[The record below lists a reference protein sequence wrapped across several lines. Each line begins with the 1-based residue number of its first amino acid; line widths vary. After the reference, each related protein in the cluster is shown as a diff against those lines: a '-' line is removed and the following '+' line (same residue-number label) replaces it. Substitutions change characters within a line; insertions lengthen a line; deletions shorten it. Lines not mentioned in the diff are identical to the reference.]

1 MVDPRETFI
10 TGEGVEVC
18 VLVIPHRWLG
28 GVSLVVRS
36 FPAATDLL
44 WAGITDLRD
53 HDQIDLGHVV
63 ARWPAGQGYHLDALK
78 AKLGEELSRRL
89 DWRQTY
95 RGVSPR
101 PKRVTALLEHAGK
114 RVKVDVIW
122 KLSLWPF
129 PKREV
134 IEQTSLDSPEPPAFR
149 LPVPIDKLLTQA

>member
-1 MVDPRETFI
+1 VI
-10 TGEGVEVC
+10 T
-18 VLVIPHRWLG
+18 VLRY
-28 GVSLVVRS
+28 
-36 FPAATDLL
+36 
-44 WAGITDLRD
+44 

-63 ARWPAGQGYHLDALK
+63 ARWPSGQGYHLDALK

>member
-18 VLVIPHRWLG
+18 ILVIPHHWLG

-36 FPAATDLL
+36 LPAATDLL
-44 WAGITDLRD
+44 WAGVTDLSD

-63 ARWPAGQGYHLDALK
+63 ARWPAGQGNHLDAVK

-89 DWRQTY
+89 EWRQTY
-95 RGVSPR
+95 RGMSTRPR
-101 PKRVTALLEHAGK
+101 RVMALLEHADK
-114 RVKVDVIW
+114 RIKVDVMW
-122 KLSLWPF
+122 KLSLSPF
-129 PKREV
+129 PRREV
-134 IEQTSLDSPEPPAFR
+134 IEQTSLDSAEPPAFR